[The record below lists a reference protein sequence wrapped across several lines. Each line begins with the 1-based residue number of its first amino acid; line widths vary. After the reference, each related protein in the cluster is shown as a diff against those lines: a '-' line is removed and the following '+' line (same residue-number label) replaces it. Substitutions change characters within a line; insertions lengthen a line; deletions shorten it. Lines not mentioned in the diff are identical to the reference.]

1 MTHEPDIKGLEE
13 FYTEGDKNSPQFFAG
28 RQELISAIETTVD
41 KLRNDV
47 KRLPISEVHPK
58 QQTWLVQGAPGAGKT
73 ALQWYLRD
81 RWLADK
87 DGPVVVNALLGDLAD
102 RDKLTASIANKILP
116 KGEDQL
122 RTERTVSHTA
132 GVQAKLAASRTTSES
147 IPRGALDLA
156 DLRRLY
162 QKPRMHW
169 FRRLLPF
176 GRRKVAEPR
185 PVVLIIDEI
194 QAMNSETD
202 EVLHDLHVGVAGL
215 PVIPLLAG
223 LAWSRERLRE
233 AGISRFNTGQMSHVQ
248 TLTPLQPEEAAE
260 SVKLMLRAYY
270 VTATDKEAEDIACWI
285 AGLSDG
291 WPQHLRHYMR
301 ALAGNLAANK
311 GNLSALDRNWVQ
323 AEGDAKRQSYYL
335 DRLQSLHIGTHTR
348 LLVQV
353 ASTIGNEGCHYDKLV
368 RLLRDKLWQRD
379 LEHSEVMPEGM
390 KPQEFIE
397 ELVQAGLIHRVVDEI
412 TIPIP
417 SFRKFIMDRP
427 YTAARIQNTAPAKPV
442 S

>member
-13 FYTEGDKNSPQFFAG
+13 FFYKGDKNSTQFFAG
-28 RQELISAIETTVD
+28 REKLISAIETTVNE
-41 KLRNDV
+41 LSNDIRQLSIEDV
-47 KRLPISEVHPK
+47 TSDQR
-58 QQTWLVQGAPGAGKT
+58 TWLIQGAPGAGKT

-102 RDKLTASIANKILP
+102 RDKLAASIANKILP

-122 RTERTVSHTA
+122 WTERTVSHTA
-132 GVQAKLAASRTTSES
+132 GVQAKLDASRTTSES

-169 FRRLLPF
+169 LRRLLPF

-194 QAMNSETD
+194 QAMNSEAG

-223 LAWSRERLRE
+223 LAWSQERLRE

-311 GNLSALDRNWVQ
+311 GNLSELDRNWVQ

-335 DRLQSLHIGTHTR
+335 DRLQGT
-348 LLVQV
+348 LVVEHSGVLAQV
-353 ASTIGNEGCHYDKLV
+353 AKNIGNIGCRYKELV
-368 RLLRDKLWQRD
+368 KMLDNHRWRKNSEPD
-379 LEHSEVMPEGM
+379 EVMPENM
-390 KPQEFIE
+390 EPRAFVQEMIRSGIAHKTGKQ
-397 ELVQAGLIHRVVDEI
+397 V

-417 SFRKFIMDRP
+417 SFKRFLIEYHDRDD
-427 YTAARIQNTAPAKPV
+427 I
-442 S
+442 